1 MKRFLLLLLFASFA
15 VIACAQLPYKVVLRD
30 GTVLRGRI
38 SESSN
43 DSCVMIKTLD
53 GTLHSCELREV
64 VELGKTPR
72 SEVNQLLC
80 DRPFGFFIRPE
91 LGVGLGCSASLT
103 MGLQINPYY
112 AVFFGGGVSNSS
124 DISMHFGMLVVH
136 DMLYDM
142 VIVGNRAYFCKGKN
156 APFFDFRLG
165 FARDRYK
172 GEEGPFGG
180 GMGLGYAIGS
190 FDVGCYLDA
199 TFGNPLEYYSWE
211 YGFIGV
217 KIAYSLRNSL

>member
-1 MKRFLLLLLFASFA
+1 MKRFLLLLLLVSFA
-15 VIACAQLPYKVVLRD
+15 VIAYAQLPHKVVLRD
-30 GTVLRGRI
+30 GTVLRGHI
-38 SESSN
+38 SELSN
-43 DSCVMIKTLD
+43 DSCVLIKTLD
-53 GTLHSCELREV
+53 GTLHSCDLREV
-64 VELGKTPR
+64 VELGNTSR
-72 SEVNQLLC
+72 REVNQLSC

-91 LGVGLGCSASLT
+91 LGVGLGCSSSLT

-112 AVFFGGGVSNSS
+112 AVYVGGGVSNSYY
-124 DISMHFGMLVVH
+124 GELTVH

-165 FARDRYK
+165 IVRIARARYQE
-172 GEEGPFGG
+172 EEGPFGG

-199 TFGNPLEYYSWE
+199 TFGNPMDYRSWE

-217 KIAYSLRNSL
+217 KMAYSLRSGL